1 MMTTA
6 KRRSSLVLSLFLLLG
21 LAGVAVGADP
31 KTNLGKWMKPSTGA
45 PMASDTPDFAT
56 LQTSFGKLAGAPAP
70 PAASFPKWTGFV
82 QAGLAAAQKSDA
94 AGVKGACNGCHKA
107 TGASGT
113 NYKDM
118 YKASPDPALESWAS
132 ANMP

>member
-6 KRRSSLVLSLFLLLG
+6 KRPSSLVLSLFLLLG

-45 PMASDTPDFAT
+45 PMASDTPDFTT
-56 LQTSFGKLAGAPAP
+56 LQTSFGKLATAPTP

-82 QAGLAAAQKSDA
+82 QAGLSAAQKNDT

-113 NYKDM
+113 NYKEM
-118 YKASPDPALESWAS
+118 YKASPDPALEAWAK